1 ADRLGDVYQPR
12 PSGAG
17 SRPVPLRARA
27 LDHLRTGLRISRGHL
42 AACPPR
48 LLRQLPTLVPTQAP
62 TLPSSILLVL
72 TPVRPRRTGPG
83 AKGEVA
89 GREVLSVVVAR
100 GQDRILRFAA
110 RLRDRAAGAEP
121 APGRDAQRGR
131 RVAGDGRAAAVH
143 GALGHPGDRGEQA
156 PGVGVAGRAEDLL
169 GGRDLDDA
177 AQVHDR
183 DPVAQVPYH
192 GQVVGYQQQ
201 REPEFVTQVRQQ
213 VEDGGLHADVERRY
227 RLVRDQDVGTQ
238 REGPG
243 D

>member
-100 GQDRILRFAA
+100 AGAGGTGQDRILRFAA
-110 RLRDRAAGAEP
+110 RLRDRAAGAE
-121 APGRDAQRGR
+121 
-131 RVAGDGRAAAVH
+131 
-143 GALGHPGDRGEQA
+143 
-156 PGVGVAGRAEDLL
+156 
-169 GGRDLDDA
+169 
-177 AQVHDR
+177 
-183 DPVAQVPYH
+183 
-192 GQVVGYQQQ
+192 
-201 REPEFVTQVRQQ
+201 
-213 VEDGGLHADVERRY
+213 
-227 RLVRDQDVGTQ
+227 
-238 REGPG
+238 
-243 D
+243 